1 MTTLKLVH
9 LTKEYREGVPAVA
22 GINLTI
28 QSGEL
33 LALLGPSGCGKTTTL
48 RLIAGLL
55 EPTSGDLL
63 FNDRSIL
70 NVPPEKRG
78 AVMVFQD
85 HPLFP
90 FMSVGDNVAFG
101 LKIKKLNSLDISE
114 RVNDALS
121 KVHLAGY
128 EDRWPDELSGGQR
141 QRVALARALVLNPR
155 VLLLDEPL
163 SNLETGLREEIR
175 TVIQKLVKKS
185 GITTIF
191 VTHDQSE
198 AIAIADRIALLKDGR
213 IRQIGSPRA
222 LFENPVDENVAD
234 FFGSSN
240 IFHGTKRGFTVD
252 TPIGPLKINRSDIPD
267 GNVLVSIRPEA
278 FEIGSNGGNSLP
290 GIVLDYQYRGIVA
303 QCKCKIKDVELTVF
317 IPPYWSYNPGETI
330 TLHIPKER
338 ISLFTSHSH
347 H

>member
-1 MTTLKLVH
+1 MTTLKLVN
-9 LTKEYREGVPAVA
+9 LTKEYQEGVPAVA

-33 LALLGPSGCGKTTTL
+33 MALLGPSGCGKTTTL

-55 EPTSGDLL
+55 EPTRGDLL
-63 FNDRSIL
+63 FNGRSVL
-70 NVPPEKRG
+70 NTPPEKRG

-85 HPLFP
+85 YPLFP

-101 LKIKKLNSLDISE
+101 LKIKKLKSPEISE
-114 RVNDALS
+114 RVDQALTR
-121 KVHLAGY
+121 VHLAGY

-175 TVIQKLVKKS
+175 SVIQNLVKKS
-185 GITTIF
+185 AITTLF

-222 LFENPVDENVAD
+222 IFENPADENVAD

-240 IFHGTKRGFTVD
+240 IFHGIKSGVTVD
-252 TPIGPLKINRSDIPD
+252 TPIGPLNINRMDIPD
-267 GNVLVSIRPEA
+267 GDVLVSIRPEA

-290 GIVLDYQYRGIVA
+290 GVVLDYQYRGIVA
-303 QCKCKIKDVELTVF
+303 QCKCKINDVELNVF
-317 IPPYWSYNPGETI
+317 IPPFKSYHPGETI

-338 ISLFTSHSH
+338 ISLFTPQSR
-347 H
+347 